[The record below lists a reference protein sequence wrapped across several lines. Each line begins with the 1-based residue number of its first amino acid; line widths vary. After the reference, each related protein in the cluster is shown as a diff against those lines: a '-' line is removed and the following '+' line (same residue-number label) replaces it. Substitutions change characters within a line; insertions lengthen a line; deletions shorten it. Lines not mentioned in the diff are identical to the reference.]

1 MSVHRRTTQ
10 AGTRY
15 DVRLRAP
22 DGQQFTRSFRTR
34 RDADA
39 FERDQL
45 STLQRGTW
53 IDPSGGAML
62 FGDWVD
68 EWMEQRVGLRPKT
81 LHTDAGIIE
90 RYLRPALGAQPLSL
104 ITSREIQRLIATW
117 GRRLAPNTV
126 RRTYAVVRAVFN
138 AAVDADLIARTPCR
152 SVKLPRPEPT
162 AHRILDP
169 VELRRLAEAVPVDYR
184 AMVYLAGVLGLRFG
198 ECAGLRIGRL
208 DFFRKTLTVAESLG
222 EVGGEL
228 VAGDPKSRAS
238 RRTVAVPEPLME
250 LLAAHLARRGLT
262 AADHDAYVFSAP
274 QGGPVRYAT
283 FRSRVW
289 LPAVDEANVKGV
301 TFHSLR
307 HLAATAMVV
316 EGVDIR
322 TAQHRLG
329 HSDPRLL
336 LNIYAHVSSDAD
348 RDAARRL
355 GERFLTAERDE
366 ALQSDAQR

>member
-15 DVRLRAP
+15 DVRLRGP

-39 FERDQL
+39 FARDQL

-62 FGDWVD
+62 FGDWID

-81 LHTDAGIIE
+81 LHTDTGIIE
-90 RYLRPALGAQPLSL
+90 RYLRPVFGAQPLSL
-104 ITSREIQRLIATW
+104 ITPREVQRLIATW
-117 GRRLAPNTV
+117 SRRLAPNTV
-126 RRTYAVVRAVFN
+126 RRNYAVIRAIFN

-152 SVKLPRPEPT
+152 SVKLPRPDPT

-169 VELRRLAEAVPVDYR
+169 AELRRLAEAVPIDYR

-228 VAGDPKSRAS
+228 VAGSPKSRAS
-238 RRTVAVPEPLME
+238 RRTLAVPEPLME

-262 AADHDAYVFSAP
+262 AADHDAFVFSAP

-289 LPAVDEANVKGV
+289 LPAVSEANVKGV

-355 GERFLTAERDE
+355 GERFLTDERDE
-366 ALQSDAQR
+366 ALESDAQR